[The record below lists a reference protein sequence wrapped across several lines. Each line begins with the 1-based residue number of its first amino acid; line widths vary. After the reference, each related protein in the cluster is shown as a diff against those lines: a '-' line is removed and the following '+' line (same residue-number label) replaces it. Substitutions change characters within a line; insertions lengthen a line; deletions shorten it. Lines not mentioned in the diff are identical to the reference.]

1 MRDLDTN
8 CVKDD
13 RFVVHVDVE
22 NPLETADLVKGFD
35 HKICTNI
42 PDANDGGPIV
52 VNAAMRIT
60 EIVRTTVSWSVGK
73 GII

>member
-1 MRDLDTN
+1 MRDLNTN
-8 CVKDD
+8 CVEDD
-13 RFVVHVDVE
+13 RFVVYVDVK

-52 VNAAMRIT
+52 VNAAVRIT
-60 EIVRTTVSWSVGK
+60 EIVRTTVAWSVGK